1 MEFENL
7 YHHYSPKIFRLC
19 LGYFNDVHQAKD
31 ITQETFITVFE
42 QLKNLKNQNNISG
55 WIFKIATNKCLRQ
68 IENENRKQSVYNYDF
83 SLHETK
89 EVPDLEENFANLQK
103 YIFELEEIDRIII
116 GLYLEDLTQLKI
128 ADIVGLSHGNIRV
141 KIHRIKENLAK
152 KMKTNE

>member
-1 MEFENL
+1 MDFENL

-42 QLKNLKNQNNISG
+42 QLKNLKNQNNILG

-68 IENENRKQSVYNYDF
+68 IENENRKQSVYNDDF

-103 YIFELEEIDRIII
+103 
-116 GLYLEDLTQLKI
+116 
-128 ADIVGLSHGNIRV
+128 
-141 KIHRIKENLAK
+141 
-152 KMKTNE
+152 

>member
-1 MEFENL
+1 MDFENL

-68 IENENRKQSVYNYDF
+68 IENENRKQSVYKYDF

-103 YIFELEEIDRIII
+103 YIFELEKVTAFCIPVSS
-116 GLYLEDLTQLKI
+116 L
-128 ADIVGLSHGNIRV
+128 
-141 KIHRIKENLAK
+141 
-152 KMKTNE
+152 